1 MYDKEVNDLLA
12 GKYSK
17 QTLEKVHAQ
26 WNKIIKIGGTVTLT
40 PPDYNT
46 AMKVKTVLEKIFHG
60 TVQLKYASETLCA
73 LQYCAYHHSYLDGKL
88 LLDAIIAQKRI
99 YFKNYTIEYR

>member
-17 QTLEKVHAQ
+17 QTLKKVHAQ
-26 WNKIIKIGGTVTLT
+26 WKKIEGTVTL
-40 PPDYNT
+40 PDYNT
-46 AMKVKTVLEKIFHG
+46 AMKVKTALEGIFHG
-60 TVQLKYASETLCA
+60 TVHLKYASETLCA
-73 LQYCAYHHSYLDGKL
+73 LQYCAYHHSYLNGNL
-88 LLDAIIAQKRI
+88 LLEDIINQKRV